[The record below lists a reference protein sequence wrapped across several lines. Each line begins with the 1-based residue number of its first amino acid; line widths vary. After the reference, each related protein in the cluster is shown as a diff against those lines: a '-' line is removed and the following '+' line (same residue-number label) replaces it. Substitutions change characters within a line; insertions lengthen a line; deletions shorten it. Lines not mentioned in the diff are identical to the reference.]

1 MEGGEKQPKE
11 SRIKRD
17 GGEKQERSRGIGG
30 MGEKSKGKYE
40 RWVQGQERGPG
51 WREKKIK
58 KGGWWRARKS
68 GKRKEWKGVCCGR
81 GMLNKIGGGGAMT
94 KCQVKSM
101 SLTLGKEKENKK
113 T

>member
-51 WREKKIK
+51 
-58 KGGWWRARKS
+58 
-68 GKRKEWKGVCCGR
+68 
-81 GMLNKIGGGGAMT
+81 
-94 KCQVKSM
+94 
-101 SLTLGKEKENKK
+101 
-113 T
+113 